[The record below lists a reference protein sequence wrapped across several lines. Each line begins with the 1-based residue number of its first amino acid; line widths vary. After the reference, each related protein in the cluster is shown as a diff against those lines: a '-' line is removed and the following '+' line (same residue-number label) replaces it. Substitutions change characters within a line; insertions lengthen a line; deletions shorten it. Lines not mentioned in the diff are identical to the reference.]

1 MCSGNSDALTQTH
14 ELGEHDGAW
23 HHRNISVLCLNY
35 FRVVCV
41 NRSRGPNHAGI
52 SDIGCVMADKNF
64 GADRA
69 QMLDRGVFF

>member
-1 MCSGNSDALTQTH
+1 MD
-14 ELGEHDGAW
+14 
-23 HHRNISVLCLNY
+23 HRNISVLCLNY

-41 NRSRGPNHAGI
+41 NRSRGHNHAGI

-69 QMLDRGVFF
+69 QMLDCGVFF